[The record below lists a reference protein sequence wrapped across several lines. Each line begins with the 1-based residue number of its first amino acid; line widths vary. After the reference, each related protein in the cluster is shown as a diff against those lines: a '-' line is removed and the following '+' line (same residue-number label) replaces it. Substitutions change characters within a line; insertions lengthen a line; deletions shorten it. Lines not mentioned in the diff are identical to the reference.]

1 MRMVRCNYFNCLYFF
16 LAVRLLSVQSEQ
28 AMNDNNIQI
37 EGNPKPASGPKRGEQ
52 RALKHGLTPLKKAVN
67 TLGNRAWDKRT
78 MAGKALA
85 QWRQDLIRRS
95 RRRCINTAGR
105 HHIAGRQN
113 EADSGLDRC
122 VASSA
127 RHPDHQAQEVYH
139 PCSDTAPVFGRC
151 LEPIHGPTGFGTSNK
166 VNKLK

>member
-67 TLGNRAWDKRT
+67 TLGNRALDKRT
-78 MAGKALA
+78 MAGKAFA
-85 QWRQDLIRRS
+85 GGART
-95 RRRCINTAGR
+95 RCRI
-105 HHIAGRQN
+105 
-113 EADSGLDRC
+113 
-122 VASSA
+122 SA
-127 RHPDHQAQEVYH
+127 RHPDQQAQEVYH
-139 PCSDTAPVFGRC
+139 PCRATAPVFGRC

>member
-67 TLGNRAWDKRT
+67 TSVTGHGT
-78 MAGKALA
+78 SA
-85 QWRQDLIRRS
+85 QWQEKLLL
-95 RRRCINTAGR
+95 
-105 HHIAGRQN
+105 
-113 EADSGLDRC
+113 SG
-122 VASSA
+122 A
-127 RHPDHQAQEVYH
+127 R
-139 PCSDTAPVFGRC
+139 
-151 LEPIHGPTGFGTSNK
+151 I
-166 VNKLK
+166 